1 MKYSNP
7 NKLAVGEKNVVIL
20 CFRLKKYFSL
30 NVVFRFLKP
39 NFNFAVKLIFF
50 KVAKFWRFLNFEVQ
64 YLQSRLSDFND
75 SKLKTKFKKNFRISK
90 MLLWPKNRQTGNT
103 AKTCPQIKKD
113 CRIQNPQT
121 EIREVRYFSRGVHFL
136 LTSVIYKRVL
146 IKTALDTARS
156 NIRSTPVWKCL
167 PETQTPTLN

>member
-50 KVAKFWRFLNFEVQ
+50 LKSQNFD
-64 YLQSRLSDFND
+64 DF
-75 SKLKTKFKKNFRISK
+75 
-90 MLLWPKNRQTGNT
+90 
-103 AKTCPQIKKD
+103 
-113 CRIQNPQT
+113 
-121 EIREVRYFSRGVHFL
+121 
-136 LTSVIYKRVL
+136 
-146 IKTALDTARS
+146 
-156 NIRSTPVWKCL
+156 
-167 PETQTPTLN
+167 